1 MKNFG
6 PSDSKVIMDDPKESV
21 LDTSIAMSN
30 HIQRFEDFDLESQKD
45 KQDQNNKS
53 KTINKSK
60 EFANKSNNKLKLNN
74 KDYQSSLNSSE

>member
-45 KQDQNNKS
+45 KQD
-53 KTINKSK
+53 
-60 EFANKSNNKLKLNN
+60 
-74 KDYQSSLNSSE
+74 